1 MRLLFNQNI
10 SVHLVGSLSDVY
22 PGSTHVSLIGLDR
35 ATDAEVFNYALDNGY
50 ALVSKDV
57 DFAELAQE
65 ARRPSPK
72 VVWLRLGNCT
82 TSEIEE
88 TLRARQE
95 AVAALESDPEA
106 KVLALGQ

>member
-1 MRLLFNQNI
+1 MRLLFNQNL
-10 SVHLVGSLSDVY
+10 SVRLVRSLSDVY
-22 PGSTHVSLIGLDR
+22 PGSSHVSLVGSDR
-35 ATDAEVFNYALDNGY
+35 ASDAEVFDYALDNGY

-57 DFAELAQE
+57 DFAELAQ
-65 ARRPSPK
+65 ARSPSPT

-82 TSEIEE
+82 TSEIED

-106 KVLALGQ
+106 RVFASGQ

>member
-1 MRLLFNQNI
+1 MRLLFNQNL
-10 SVHLVGSLSDVY
+10 SVRLVRSLSDVY
-22 PGSTHVSLIGLDR
+22 PGSSHVSLVGLDR
-35 ATDAEVFNYALDNGY
+35 ASDAEVFDYTLDNGY

-57 DFAELAQE
+57 DFAELAQ
-65 ARRPSPK
+65 ARSPSPK

-82 TSEIEE
+82 TAEIED

-106 KVLALGQ
+106 RVLALEQ

>member
-1 MRLLFNQNI
+1 MRLLFNQNL
-10 SVHLVGSLSDVY
+10 SPRLVGSLSDVY
-22 PGSTHVSLIGLDR
+22 PGSSHVSLVGLDR
-35 ATDAEVFNYALDNGY
+35 ASDAEVFNYALDNGY

-57 DFAELAQE
+57 DFVELAQ
-65 ARRPSPK
+65 AHSPSPK

-82 TSEIEE
+82 TSEIED

-106 KVLALGQ
+106 RVLALGQ

>member
-10 SVHLVGSLSDVY
+10 SVRLVGSLSDVY
-22 PGSTHVSLIGLDR
+22 PGSSHVSLIGLDR

-57 DFAELAQE
+57 DFVELAQ
-65 ARRPSPK
+65 ARSPSPK
-72 VVWLRLGNCT
+72 MVWLRLGNCT
-82 TSEIEE
+82 TSEIED

-106 KVLALGQ
+106 RVLALGQ